1 MYKKKLLLLVLVS
14 LSVVASAKET
24 VEIEGPLP
32 FGNFAV
38 PAVTEIAPL
47 ISFGQLLIGENALL
61 AQVSGFRSQSH
72 HGHFNAIAPNVIY
85 GIRDDMSLFF
95 TLPITFRNKEGHSHS
110 SGLADALLQYEYA
123 YYTRTRKEYTLQA
136 TVVANVQFP
145 TGSMEKVP
153 PTGNGWFSYFLGTT
167 FAYMSRDWYA
177 FISPGANFPTSH
189 HGTKAG
195 NSYLYQW
202 GFARYIEALSPP
214 GCIFDLMIEFDGTY
228 SQKNRRSHKEEPDSG
243 GNVLL
248 ATPSFWLSSESWLIQ
263 SGVSFPI
270 FQNLNGH
277 QDKIE
282 YEISYVAGLAFQ
294 F

>member
-1 MYKKKLLLLVLVS
+1 MHKKFLLLLL
-14 LSVVASAKET
+14 LSMCVICSAREEVEGQET
-24 VEIEGPLP
+24 IPI
-32 FGNFAV
+32 GNFSV

-47 ISFGQLLIGENALL
+47 ISFGQLLIGENAIL
-61 AQVSGFRSQSH
+61 AQVSGFYSQKD
-72 HGHFNAIAPNVIY
+72 HGHLNGIAPNVTY
-85 GIRDDMSLFF
+85 GIRDDMALYFS
-95 TLPITFRNKEGHSHS
+95 LPITFRNKEGPAHS
-110 SGLADALLQYEYA
+110 SGIGDALLQYEYA
-123 YYTRTRKEYTLQA
+123 FYTRTRKEYTLQA

-145 TGSMEKVP
+145 TGSIRKNP

-167 FAYMSRDWYA
+167 FFFMSYDWYA
-177 FISPGANFPTSH
+177 FVSPGANFPTAH
-189 HGTKAG
+189 HGTKVG

-202 GFARYIEALSPP
+202 GFARYIKALSPP

-228 SQKNRRSHKEEPDSG
+228 SQKNRRSTKEEPDSG

-248 ATPSFWLSSESWLIQ
+248 ATPSFWLSSTSWLIQ
-263 SGVSFPI
+263 SGVSIPI
-270 FQNLNGH
+270 LQNLNGD